1 MKSQH
6 GFESMGKFL
15 KSGASEQIPGVVR
28 VDLSGGRGFRK
39 KSVLVI

>member
-15 KSGASEQIPGVVR
+15 KSGTSEQIPGVVR